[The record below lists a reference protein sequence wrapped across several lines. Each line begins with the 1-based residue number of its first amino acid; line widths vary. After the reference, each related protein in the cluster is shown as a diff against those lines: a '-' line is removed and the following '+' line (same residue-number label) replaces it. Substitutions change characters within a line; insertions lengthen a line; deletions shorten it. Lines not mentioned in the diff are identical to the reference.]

1 MEVVEVEEDGGTAD
15 DELDDDDILWDPDF
29 FFQSLTG
36 APLSN
41 FKISSNHGFAPR
53 AESAGVALINCLTT
67 GVSAFPSPPP
77 PVSRRGVVPSQHYRS
92 GERPFDRGRERSA
105 NFDPMRPR
113 RSNHLVEMQS

>member
-1 MEVVEVEEDGGTAD
+1 M
-15 DELDDDDILWDPDF
+15 F
-29 FFQSLTG
+29 FKPWISERITLVTG

-113 RSNHLVEMQS
+113 RSNHFVEMQS